1 MKKIRELAEIVKE
14 NEALSRALDHQ
25 AAVIGM
31 LEKVVSRLEEVLVE
45 KENQEKG
52 EPNLSNENHVHED
65 CAMSIEPIAVD
76 YSNVKF
82 GNDEE
87 KCFSEIEASSSAVN
101 ETSNMCT
108 RMEHEPRQQRKG
120 PALQTPWTSYSRK
133 RKKHS

>member
-45 KENQEKG
+45 KENREK
-52 EPNLSNENHVHED
+52 
-65 CAMSIEPIAVD
+65 VD

-108 RMEHEPRQQRKG
+108 RMEHEPGQQRK
-120 PALQTPWTSYSRK
+120 ARTSSNIAINLG
-133 RKKHS
+133 SA